1 MMLRNKPICKLYAFG
16 LALLFTVALAGCG
29 GGGGTKKAMDTD
41 PGTGPA
47 TGLTPA
53 EQCVEDGGRVED
65 DDSCTT
71 AEMIAAEGTA
81 ADTKAAGTKMTAIA
95 DEADGTDDGP
105 GGLAATADHTVAIE
119 RDRMDTK
126 VTITVD
132 GAAADAP
139 KFEEDED
146 MDLGEAD
153 GFAGT
158 MHVRKMK
165 PNDDGEVVE
174 EVMVIRTDI
183 RVPKATD
190 FADVEMLDQD
200 TDDESGDDSL
210 RIIAGNAAMLASS
223 AFSASGG
230 AVITLVAEVEAVE
243 ADPVNNVEA
252 VEGVEAFEAD
262 ATFRGAPGTLKCN
275 GDGANNNCSVTI
287 DADGKVTAASGSLD
301 FTPGEN
307 AKIDIPQTDYL
318 YYGVWLQR
326 TKDAD
331 GATTYDEVEAFYGS
345 SNDLPASNGSELNSV
360 EGGAKYIGNATGVY
374 VINVYEPS
382 TSGEQK
388 IAYATSGVFSADA
401 DLTVNFVGGSIP
413 ADDHNTVTG
422 SIKNFALEKD
432 EENTWSVALK
442 GARATGQNTISGT
455 ANGGGAE
462 GNFNGTLYGETPETE
477 ATDDGQDREAPG
489 AVAGEFNANF
499 SNGSVLG
506 GFGAKKQ

>member
-41 PGTGPA
+41 TGTGPA
-47 TGLTPA
+47 TGLTPQQMCEA
-53 EQCVEDGGRVED
+53 DGGRFED
-65 DDSCTT
+65 DDSCTS

-139 KFEEDED
+139 KFEEV
-146 MDLGEAD
+146 MDLGEAG

-158 MHVRKMK
+158 MHLRKME
-165 PNDDGEVVE
+165 PDDGEVVE

-190 FADVEMLDQD
+190 FADVETLNQD

-210 RIIAGNAAMLASS
+210 RIAGNAAMLASS

-230 AVITLVAEVEAVE
+230 ATITLVAEVEA
-243 ADPVNNVEA
+243 DPDSN
-252 VEGVEAFEAD
+252 VEGVDAFEAD

-275 GDGANNNCSVTI
+275 GSTDCSVTI
-287 DADGKVTAASGSLD
+287 DADGKITAATGDLD

-307 AKIDIPQTDYL
+307 AKIDIAQTDYL
-318 YYGVWLQR
+318 YYGIWLQR

-345 SNDLPASNGSELNSV
+345 NDLAASTASQLNQV
-360 EGGAKYIGNATGVY
+360 EGGADYKGNATGVY
-374 VINVYEPS
+374 VKNVYLPS

-388 IAYATSGVFSADA
+388 INYATSGVFSADA
-401 DLTVNFVGGSIP
+401 DLTVNFMGTSIP
-413 ADDHNTVTG
+413 QDDHNTVTG
-422 SIKNFALEKD
+422 SIKNFALEKG

-442 GARATGQNTISGT
+442 GVRDANANTISGT

-462 GNFNGTLYGETPETE
+462 GNFNGTLYGVTPETE
-477 ATDDGQDREAPG
+477 AEGDGQDRVAPG